1 MTFLNKFVLDDQYPE
16 GFSVFSHR
24 RARKKKMFWRRVRV
38 LIVHYEGCLP
48 ELVIIP
54 MKYLRADC
62 PSPVFSKEWTKCPQE
77 ETRIIN

>member
-1 MTFLNKFVLDDQYPE
+1 
-16 GFSVFSHR
+16 
-24 RARKKKMFWRRVRV
+24 MFWRRVRV

-62 PSPVFSKEWTKCPQE
+62 PRPVFSKAWTKCPQE

>member
-1 MTFLNKFVLDDQYPE
+1 MISIQKVSQYFHIKE
-16 GFSVFSHR
+16 QE
-24 RARKKKMFWRRVRV
+24 KKMFWRRVRV

-62 PSPVFSKEWTKCPQE
+62 PRPVFSKAWTKCPQE